1 MIFKNYYDY
10 FIIFIISLKLVY
22 YFIYF
27 SNFILDLFGY
37 VNHKIFIYSE
47 NFKIYLDIIFNC
59 SMAILLL
66 YLFNPFTKNI
76 KIDFVVKE
84 LLFLYA
90 FILLFKNFENY
101 VNEDKV
107 VKILQNIFF
116 N

>member
-1 MIFKNYYDY
+1 MY
-10 FIIFIISLKLVY
+10 FGDSGKPDRSFPS
-22 YFIYF
+22 
-27 SNFILDLFGY
+27 SAA
-37 VNHKIFIYSE
+37 
-47 NFKIYLDIIFNC
+47 IYLDIIFNC

>member
-1 MIFKNYYDY
+1 
-10 FIIFIISLKLVY
+10 
-22 YFIYF
+22 
-27 SNFILDLFGY
+27 
-37 VNHKIFIYSE
+37 
-47 NFKIYLDIIFNC
+47 
-59 SMAILLL
+59 MAILLL

-101 VNEDKV
+101 LNEDKV
-107 VKILQNIFF
+107 VKIIQKIIF